1 MGVQEIIGKGK
12 EGIPEYPNKRRSG
25 QTAGFQ
31 ESLMQNLKYREQENA
46 ADAAETARKSAAA
59 DAAETTRKAAS
70 AESAE
75 TAWQGAAST
84 EYAAESAETLRKSAA
99 AESDTRAGIGVTA
112 GTARIRV
119 NETMRR
125 AAVQPAEVRRMSY
138 EESDNIEIAVTEG
151 YTLKGKLEG
160 RQVYVEAKY
169 EDGRIEACY
178 VDTDKVQQQTQHRI
192 EQFALET
199 AQEHISN

>member
-46 ADAAETARKSAAA
+46 ADAAK
-59 DAAETTRKAAS
+59 
-70 AESAE
+70 
-75 TAWQGAAST
+75 G
-84 EYAAESAETLRKSAA
+84 AA
-99 AESDTRAGIGVTA
+99 AESDARAGIGVTA

-178 VDTDKVQQQTQHRI
+178 VDTDKVQEQTQHRI